1 MRASLRSSS
10 AQRSPAKRALS
21 DSTDGGNASPPSPSG
36 SGVGIENHSIL
47 STSPTSQEGV
57 ESKVTGLV
65 TTLPENSY
73 ALHPALARLEK
84 DNLASP
90 GGFAAKSSPLKR
102 SDGIMNLDQA
112 SLGSPSAKR
121 RSLHG
126 GIFNPDFDIF
136 DHEAA
141 SSGQFELR
149 RMDDSM
155 SIDTAAAMDF
165 PNVFSP
171 MPKRTSSLRKTTLQQ
186 RHEKPTFARSKP
198 NTDLALEI
206 SAHVQAAPR
215 GRIRMSLENFLPS
228 MARESPFFSQ
238 GNLPLASVH
247 PMSQP
252 VNVQHPLGQQPQ
264 CQRHPLSRTITQSS
278 SSSSMA
284 EESPTHFPIRL
295 PETRRPT
302 VDFSKSLPVGT
313 TRPAGRDPVSKET
326 SNQTSSTES
335 SFATPDNY
343 KLAKPLPAA
352 FMSTGLISKRNKNID
367 LIQPGLRESKA
378 QMPDTPCKRSNSVAP
393 AAAVPLPESAVEKAR
408 QVRHSFGTPSTPFSA
423 HAARPVPGAF
433 GRGVSIFGS
442 SFTSGNHVRRGSFV
456 SLDGEENP
464 HSPSGKGDSQ
474 SSTDL
479 DMPPTPTRQA
489 AIPSSNQQPHLS
501 DAGGIVLRQP
511 TATRSFVAVGRGT
524 QSSRLGQSSSP
535 LHEQFERTS
544 PHTPHGNIFP
554 PDPSSLSIS
563 VHDFGNV
570 QKVSKELGASNSM
583 LPPATPTASRDYSPH
598 FGGRHPSGSQMH
610 GFPPADVD
618 PALTSKF
625 DKVEPIGTGEF
636 SQVYRVTQKPELRA
650 AHGYFSLPVTRSS
663 PKTPL
668 PDRIWAVKKSRNPYI
683 GNKDRERK
691 LQEVNVLKALGQSDH
706 VVHMFDSWE
715 ENNHLY
721 IQTEFCEEGSL
732 DVFLQQAGQK
742 ARLDDFRIWKI
753 MLELSLGL
761 KHIHE
766 SGFMHLD
773 LKPANVLITFEGV
786 LKIGDFGMATSWPA
800 QLGIDGEGDREYI
813 GPEIL
818 KGQYDKPADVF
829 ALGLI
834 MLEIAG
840 NVMLPDNG
848 VSWQRL
854 RTGDMSDVPSLTWSS
869 EASNIFRDSSGKPLS
884 CESVEDFYGSDFG
897 DDDFGSPNFLRRRRR
912 EQQKENQS
920 QLSRSGEL
928 AEPPSFMVDPNNQE
942 ALDKIVRWMI
952 SPPPGDRPV
961 VDQILG
967 TVGVRWAETRRRAG
981 ATIYE
986 GNWGPADDVLAD
998 DAEMIDV

>member
-1 MRASLRSSS
+1 MVATFSPHRDAGGTLHFPSPTHMHHVDASSAMRQLRRSLSRSPSKGPAFRLITSKSTSPSPSSPLSPSLLSPPNRSASASLVPLANVTTGSPLAVPFPPSAKKSRSIPRRLSPMRASLRSSS

-21 DSTDGGNASPPSPSG
+21 DSTDGGNASPPSPAG
-36 SGVGIENHSIL
+36 SGIGIENHSIR
-47 STSPTSQEGV
+47 STSPTNQEGV

-65 TTLPENSY
+65 NALPENSC

-165 PNVFSP
+165 SNVFSP

-206 SAHVQAAPR
+206 PTHVQAAPKS
-215 GRIRMSLENFLPS
+215 RIRMSLESFLPS
-228 MARESPFFSQ
+228 ITRESPFFSQ
-238 GNLPLASVH
+238 GSLPNASVH
-247 PMSQP
+247 PIAQP
-252 VNVQHPLGQQPQ
+252 INGQHLLGQQPQ
-264 CQRHPLSRTITQSS
+264 PQRHPLSRTMTQSS

-284 EESPTHFPIRL
+284 EESPTHIPIRL
-295 PETRRPT
+295 PEIRRPT

-313 TRPAGRDPVSKET
+313 TRPVGRDPVSRES

-367 LIQPGLRESKA
+367 IIQPGLRESKA
-378 QMPDTPCKRSNSVAP
+378 QMPDTPCKRSNNVAP
-393 AAAVPLPESAVEKAR
+393 VAAVPLPESAVEKAR

-442 SFTSGNHVRRGSFV
+442 SFAGGNHIRRGSFV
-456 SLDGEENP
+456 SLDGEESS

-489 AIPSSNQQPHLS
+489 TVPSNTQQHRLS
-501 DAGGIVLRQP
+501 DAGGILLRQP
-511 TATRSFVAVGRGT
+511 TATRSFGAVGRGT
-524 QSSRLGQSSSP
+524 QSSRLGQSCKLSSLGTPSRSTEEDSDSVMDDSPSAILSLKPPKPPSFTRSRSLQGCKTPTPLSRKSHTAPSLHTRKMGTKPTPLSPASP
-535 LHEQFERTS
+535 LHERFERTS

-570 QKVSKELGASNSM
+570 QKVSKELGDSSSM
-583 LPPATPTASRDYSPH
+583 LPPATPTTSREYSPQ
-598 FGGRHPSGSQMH
+598 FGGRRASVAQMH

-618 PALTSKF
+618 PALNSRF
-625 DKVEPIGTGEF
+625 EKVELIGTGEF
-636 SQVYRVTQKPELRA
+636 SQVYRVTQKPEVTG
-650 AHGYFSLPVTRSS
+650 AHSYFSLPVTRST

-668 PDRIWAVKKSRNPYI
+668 PDRVWAVKKSRNPYI

-691 LQEVNVLKALGQSDH
+691 LQEVSVLKVLGQSDH
-706 VVHMFDSWE
+706 IVRMFDSWE

-753 MLELSLGL
+753 MLELSLVSLQSRRISRGRAL
-761 KHIHE
+761 
-766 SGFMHLD
+766 
-773 LKPANVLITFEGV
+773 
-786 LKIGDFGMATSWPA
+786 TSS
-800 QLGIDGEGDREYI
+800 LGPQAY
-813 GPEIL
+813 P
-818 KGQYDKPADVF
+818 
-829 ALGLI
+829 
-834 MLEIAG
+834 
-840 NVMLPDNG
+840 
-848 VSWQRL
+848 
-854 RTGDMSDVPSLTWSS
+854 
-869 EASNIFRDSSGKPLS
+869 
-884 CESVEDFYGSDFG
+884 
-897 DDDFGSPNFLRRRRR
+897 
-912 EQQKENQS
+912 
-920 QLSRSGEL
+920 
-928 AEPPSFMVDPNNQE
+928 
-942 ALDKIVRWMI
+942 
-952 SPPPGDRPV
+952 
-961 VDQILG
+961 
-967 TVGVRWAETRRRAG
+967 
-981 ATIYE
+981 
-986 GNWGPADDVLAD
+986 
-998 DAEMIDV
+998 